1 MVGCPMQP
9 GWIGE
14 LWNQWLNFIVVE
26 NNVCLVVNYLAHF
39 GVPMQNSITTMPMT
53 LIPGVGCDAQLGKD
67 WLFIGIAFRTMHTAG
82 TKAWVACTIGVLS
95 IATIFIPT
103 VALVTKEI
111 YRKHPELAFNFIA
124 SHWPA
129 VGALPKQELN
139 DITDAKTAEA
149 VSIPTRVAHLL
160 SQENLRKESV
170 CALINASTPWH
181 WEVAMGSEVPQ
192 AALEVLFGLVFQFH
206 PGVLIALA
214 SSVCKI
220 ASIPL
225 IQQRL
230 PSMLRNLGDPVALH
244 KYATANG
251 LTSQEVLNVIFGPA
265 IADWT
270 FARSRIKAADA
281 IDARMAVARSDLEKA
296 RIKETEQIAFDIKK
310 NMADARSEKMA

>member
-67 WLFIGIAFRTMHTAG
+67 WLFIGIVFRTMHTAG

-103 VALVTKEI
+103 VALVTKDI

-129 VGALPKQELN
+129 VGALPEQELN
-139 DITDAKTAEA
+139 DITVAKTAEAVSIPSRVAHLA

-160 SQENLRKESV
+160 SLEHLRKEFV
-170 CALINASTPWH
+170 YALINASTPWH

-206 PGVLIALA
+206 PGVVIALA

-220 ASIPL
+220 VSIPL
-225 IQQRL
+225 IRQRL
-230 PSMLRNLGDPVALH
+230 PSVLRNLRDPLALN
-244 KYATANG
+244 KYATAHG
-251 LTSQEVLNVIFGPA
+251 LSSQDKLNVIFGQA

-270 FARSRIKAADA
+270 LARSTIKAADA
-281 IDARMAVARSDLEKA
+281 IDARMAVARSDLDEA
-296 RIKETEQIAFDIKK
+296 RIKETKE
-310 NMADARSEKMA
+310 MADEFK

>member
-82 TKAWVACTIGVLS
+82 TKAWVAYTIGVLS
-95 IATIFIPT
+95 IATIFVPT
-103 VALVTKEI
+103 VALVTKDV
-111 YRKHPELAFNFIA
+111 YREHPELAFNFIA

-129 VGALPKQELN
+129 VGALPKQEPN

-149 VSIPTRVAHLL
+149 VSIPTHVAHLL

-170 CALINASTPWH
+170 YALINASTPWH

-206 PGVLIALA
+206 PGVVIALA

-220 ASIPL
+220 VSIPL
-225 IQQRL
+225 IRQRL
-230 PSMLRNLGDPVALH
+230 PSVLRNLRDPLALN
-244 KYATANG
+244 KYATAHG
-251 LTSQEVLNVIFGPA
+251 LSSQDKLNVIFGQA

-270 FARSRIKAADA
+270 LARSTIKAADA
-281 IDARMAVARSDLEKA
+281 IDARMAVARSDLDEA
-296 RIKETEQIAFDIKK
+296 RIKETKE
-310 NMADARSEKMA
+310 MADEFK